1 MKIFPI
7 MLNLTDKRAVVVGGG
22 PVGLRKA
29 QALLRAGAKVTL
41 VAPQV
46 NEHPSVEDIAGIEIV
61 REAYRPQLLGGAVL
75 VFACTG
81 ERQLNRRI
89 AADARRG
96 GAIVNVA
103 DAPDECDFISPAVI
117 QDGEVVVSVSTGGQV
132 PALVHLLKDKLAAAL
147 PDRIGRFAALLGELR
162 SQVRKK
168 VDDPRRRGRIMSELA
183 DQRAFEM
190 FRSDGPDAVRGMLDR
205 LMRED

>member
-7 MLNLTDKRAVVVGGG
+7 MLNLTERRAVVVGGG

-41 VAPQV
+41 VAPQLT
-46 NEHPSVEDIAGIEIV
+46 EDHSVEDIAGIEIV

-75 VFACTG
+75 VFACTDD
-81 ERQLNRRI
+81 RQLNRRI

-117 QDGEVVVSVSTGGQV
+117 QDGEVVVSISTGGQV

-147 PDRIGRFAALLGELR
+147 PDRIGQFAALLGDLR
-162 SQVRKK
+162 SDVRKK
-168 VDDPRRRGRIMSELA
+168 VDDPQRRGRIMSELA
-183 DQRAFEM
+183 NQRTFEM